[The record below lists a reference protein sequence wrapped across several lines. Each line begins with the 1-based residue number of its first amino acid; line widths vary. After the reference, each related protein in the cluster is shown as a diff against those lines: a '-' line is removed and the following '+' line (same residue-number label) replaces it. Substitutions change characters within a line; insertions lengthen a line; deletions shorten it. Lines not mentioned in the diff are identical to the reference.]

1 LGTIRSEF
9 SIEQFEEAFQ
19 RFAHKV
25 PELMPKFEEFVA
37 NDAYTTVNLR
47 FIYGKDGIQ
56 KIEVLYSRRKSID
69 DWGYET
75 FAFTVEPKE
84 YMDSPH
90 ITKIHYGGGNDKEYN
105 EKILT
110 WLKELMSGIEPQP
123 RFRLKNMGSFPRK
136 LDLYIRK

>member
-1 LGTIRSEF
+1 L
-9 SIEQFEEAFQ
+9 
-19 RFAHKV
+19 
-25 PELMPKFEEFVA
+25 
-37 NDAYTTVNLR
+37 
-47 FIYGKDGIQ
+47 DGAVQ
-56 KIEVLYSRRKSID
+56 KIEVYYLRRKGSK
-69 DWGYET
+69 DWGESL
-75 FAFTVEPKE
+75 AFTVERKE

-105 EKILT
+105 EKILA